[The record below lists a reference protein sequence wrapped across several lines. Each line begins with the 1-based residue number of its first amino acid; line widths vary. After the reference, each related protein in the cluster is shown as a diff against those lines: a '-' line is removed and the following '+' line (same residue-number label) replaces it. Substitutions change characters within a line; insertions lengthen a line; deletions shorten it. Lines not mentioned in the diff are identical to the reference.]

1 MKNFFQVLLDPHRD
15 SLSVSLSLSGFKSQ
29 VESVV
34 SDPIRWKSAMN
45 DARSQIKQLREIR
58 LRAGVKKKRSGLG
71 LANLW
76 RAKGKEKIE
85 A

>member
-1 MKNFFQVLLDPHRD
+1 
-15 SLSVSLSLSGFKSQ
+15 
-29 VESVV
+29 VV

-58 LRAGVKKKRSGLG
+58 LRASVKKRSGLG

-76 RAKGKEKIE
+76 RAKEKKKIK